1 MATEENSSDEA
12 IDLTMLWVK
21 AEPNLRAFVAA
32 TVWDVH
38 HAEDVLQEIA
48 SVVSANF
55 AQYDPSRP
63 FLPWSLGIARLK
75 VMEYLRSQSRNRV
88 VLSDATLLSLEFA
101 VQSLSEERLA
111 ARRATLQKCVR
122 QLKGRQKQVI
132 ELRYLKEQS
141 IEDIASGFATSCSSI
156 AVTLHRA
163 RAALRECVSRTLDVE
178 GGAS

>member
-1 MATEENSSDEA
+1 MSTEDNSHQKA
-12 IDLTMLWVK
+12 IDLTVLWVK
-21 AEPNLRAFVAA
+21 TEPNLRAFVAA
-32 TVWDVH
+32 AIWDVH

-48 SVVSANF
+48 VVVSTNF
-55 AQYDPSRP
+55 ASYDPARP

-88 VLSDATLLSLEFA
+88 VLSDATLLSLESA
-101 VQSLSEERLA
+101 VQSLSEEHLA

-122 QLKGRQKQVI
+122 QLKGRQKQVV

-141 IEDIASGFATSCSSI
+141 IEDIASQFATSCSSI

-163 RAALRECVSRTLDVE
+163 RAALRECVSRTLDAE